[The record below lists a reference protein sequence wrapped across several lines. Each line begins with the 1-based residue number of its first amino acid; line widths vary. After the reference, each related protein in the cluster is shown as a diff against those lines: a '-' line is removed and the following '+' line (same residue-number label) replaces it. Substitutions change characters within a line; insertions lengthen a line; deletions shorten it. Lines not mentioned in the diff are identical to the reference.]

1 MEKETLD
8 LYNRLAEKYK
18 VKDWFTLPSLT
29 MININNEIYSVQ
41 MVKNIE
47 DLFKLGE
54 NKYVYIYHGRLNN
67 SSYKGIGG
75 FVTNEEQM

>member
-1 MEKETLD
+1 MDKKTLN
-8 LYNRLAEKYK
+8 LYNRLAKKYK
-18 VKDWFTLPSLT
+18 VRDWFTLPSHT
-29 MININNEIYSVQ
+29 MINSNNEIYSTQ

-54 NKYVYIYHGRLNN
+54 DKYVYIYHGRLIN

-75 FVTNEEQM
+75 FITNEEQM